1 MSKYIK
7 AGLFVFSIILTSISF
22 FLPPQG
28 IIDPSVLTAIG
39 ELSLIYFVLFELRSI
54 IEVSKSITMK
64 KGDTE
69 IEIKRNEEEE

>member
-1 MSKYIK
+1 MANYVKV
-7 AGLFVFSIILTSISF
+7 GLFVFSIILTAISF

-39 ELSLIYFVLFELRSI
+39 ELSLIYFVLFDLRSI
-54 IEVSKSITMK
+54 IEVSKTISLK

-69 IEIKRNEEEE
+69 INITKKDAE

>member
-1 MSKYIK
+1 MTNYIK
-7 AGLFVFSIILTSISF
+7 VGLFVFSIILTAISF

-39 ELSLIYFVLFELRSI
+39 ELSLIYFVLFDLRSI
-54 IEVSKSITMK
+54 IEVSKTISLK

-69 IEIKRNEEEE
+69 INITKKDAE